1 MKRRRRVK
9 KLYQRCG
16 LSICLLCI
24 GAHAKADNVV
34 LYGIVDTGVAY
45 LTNTTQSH
53 GNTVETPLLTGTVP
67 SRWGL
72 KGSENLGDGV
82 QVIFDLENGFS
93 VANGTVQQGGRLFG
107 RNAYVGLSSDT
118 YGTLT
123 FGRQLTML
131 DESLAYGDLIGPSL
145 FSLAD
150 FDSYIPNARADN
162 SVRYMFSIPHVK
174 FGATYSFGRDGASG
188 PPPAA
193 NCAGQVAGDFLAC
206 RDISFMAGFE
216 FGPGGASVAYDE
228 QRGNTGDTD
237 GLTTP
242 QQKHMRMLANGYFWV
257 GPVKFGGGWYGQKI
271 EAAKDATINIYF
283 AGASW
288 NPTPALNLTG
298 QVAREIVAQNSDST
312 LYIARA
318 EYSLSA
324 VTAAYVMYAY
334 MNNSAK
340 AAVPLGA
347 ASVGLGLNSQ
357 GVMVGL
363 RHMF

>member
-1 MKRRRRVK
+1 
-9 KLYQRCG
+9 
-16 LSICLLCI
+16 LLCI
-24 GAHAKADNVV
+24 GAHAKAGNVV

-45 LTNTTQSH
+45 LTNTNQSH
-53 GNTVETPLLTGTVP
+53 GNTVEMPGVTGSVP

-82 QVIFDLENGFS
+82 QAIFDLESGFS
-93 VANGTVQQGGRLFG
+93 TANGTMQQGGRLFG
-107 RNAYVGLSSDT
+107 RNAYVGLSSDI

-123 FGRQLTML
+123 IGRQLTML

-174 FGATYSFGRDGASG
+174 VGATYSFGRDSASG
-188 PPPAA
+188 APPAA
-193 NCAGQVAGDFLAC
+193 NCAGQVPGNFLAC
-206 RDISFMAGFE
+206 RDISFMAGLE
-216 FGPGGASVAYDE
+216 FGPGGMSAAYDE
-228 QRGNTGDTD
+228 QRGNVGATD

-242 QQKHMRMLANGYFWV
+242 RQKHTRMLANGYFWV

-288 NPTPALNLTG
+288 NATPALNLTG
-298 QVAREIVAQNSDST
+298 QVARQIVMHDNNST

-318 EYSLSA
+318 EYGLSA

-340 AAVPLGA
+340 AAVPLA
-347 ASVGLGLNSQ
+347 AATVGVGLNSQ
-357 GVMVGL
+357 GLMVGL